1 MIFAC
6 RMTQKDN
13 PENKPIHFGTEELM
27 ENYREGNADKFDSE
41 IGPATFAEMGAEIKR
56 LEGSLMFAEL
66 QLENCSWESGESNR
80 RKVAFLKREI
90 EPLVAELKAA
100 VDAM

>member
-6 RMTQKDN
+6 RMVQKDN
-13 PENKPIHFGTEELM
+13 PENTPIHFGTEELM
-27 ENYREGNADKFDSE
+27 GNYCDGNADKFDST

-56 LEGSLMFAEL
+56 LESSLMFAEL
-66 QLENCSWESGESNR
+66 QLANCSWESGDSNR
-80 RKVAFLKREI
+80 KKVAYLKREI

-100 VDAM
+100 TDAM